1 MRSRQAQA
9 LPRLQSSTSP
19 LHDHATPHHR
29 TPPRHLRNTTSNR
42 LKGGE
47 EEEEK
52 KNTSRNKQR
61 NLYITPHHQNNP
73 HTDRPNPKENKLV
86 CLPVHTWCVL
96 LANVPCACAIMHI
109 GTKNGNTHALIH
121 CAKRKRRWKEKH
133 TPFAETSFLFFPFTH
148 WISTK
153 NALFQLFFAATRLAT
168 PRKHRCF
175 LGAHQAHSYVAGR
188 FLNLNLVSFTFTCRC
203 IFFLHYRTKL

>member
-1 MRSRQAQA
+1 LRSRQAQA

-121 CAKRKRRWKEKH
+121 CAKRKTSSFFSLHSLDLDKKCSLSTVLCCNTLGNAEKAPLLSWC
-133 TPFAETSFLFFPFTH
+133 TPSPLLRCWQVFKPEPCEFYFYLSMYLFFTLQNETV
-148 WISTK
+148 IK
-153 NALFQLFFAATRLAT
+153 
-168 PRKHRCF
+168 
-175 LGAHQAHSYVAGR
+175 
-188 FLNLNLVSFTFTCRC
+188 
-203 IFFLHYRTKL
+203 